1 MKVRWSPRAR
11 RQITELFAYI
21 ALDRPMAAEAIL
33 LSFLERVDL
42 LAELPEQGA
51 PWGDGSRGDL
61 RQIVHET
68 HRIVYRVD
76 VDELHILSVRHT
88 RMDTDEGG

>member
-33 LSFLERVDL
+33 LSFLERVEL
-42 LAELPEQGA
+42 LSELPEQGA
-51 PWGDGSRGDL
+51 LWGDGSRTDL
-61 RQIVHET
+61 RQIVHEA
-68 HRIVYRVD
+68 HRIVYRVG
-76 VDELHILSVRHT
+76 VDELYILSVRHT
-88 RMDTDEGG
+88 RMDTDDGG